1 MPEKRHF
8 DRLRLDGNV
17 HIKSEN
23 GQPLESKAFLEN
35 NSYVGFGMYSTQK
48 FIPESV
54 VDFELTAQQLDRPI
68 SGKGKVCY
76 VAEPASERSPF
87 YRMGVEFIDTN
98 KDAVTY
104 LIKRLH
110 AKMSEDTRSRTN
122 TAHVDFIPY

>member
-17 HIKSEN
+17 QIKSDN
-23 GQPLESKAFLEN
+23 SQILEIRAFLEN
-35 NSYVGFGMYSTQK
+35 ISYVGFGMYSTQK
-48 FIPESV
+48 FMPESV

-68 SGKGKVCY
+68 SGKGRVCY
-76 VAEPASERSPF
+76 LVDSASERSPF

-104 LIKRLH
+104 LIKRLQ
-110 AKMSEDTRSRTN
+110 AKMSEDVRNRTN
-122 TAHVDFIPY
+122 TTHIDFIPY